1 MGTIAIIIAIVAVV
15 IAIIAIVVA
24 KKSKGFKEVV
34 NKTLIEYGPVEHPF
48 TYDEKEKTYR
58 LNGNLK
64 VDGSVVALTKEEE

>member
-15 IAIIAIVVA
+15 IAIISIVVA

-64 VDGSVVALTKEEE
+64 VDGSVAALTKEEE